1 MNNVTKMK
9 IRKPAHE
16 VFEAFVDP
24 AKIGNFWF
32 SSSSARWEP
41 GKTIKLRY
49 EEYNAEGEINV
60 TEIIDNRKIVFE
72 WDYGGKIHSVTV
84 SLTEPEAGSTIVEIV
99 EGGFEESGEDGVA
112 LLVGNKEGWVYMLTC
127 LKGYLE
133 HGIATLRASLVH
145 E

>member
-1 MNNVTKMK
+1 MNNVTKLK
-9 IRKPAHE
+9 IKKPPHE

-49 EEYNAEGEINV
+49 EEYGAEGEIAV
-60 TEIIDNRKIVFE
+60 TEIVENEKIVFE
-72 WDYGGKIHSVTV
+72 WKYGEDIHKVTIK
-84 SLTEPEAGSTIVEIV
+84 LFKPEAGNTVVEII
-99 EGGFEESGEDGVA
+99 EDGFIESGEGWVD
-112 LLVGNKEGWVYMLTC
+112 LLIGNKEGWVYMLTC

-133 HGIATLRASLVH
+133 NGITTLRAAVVH
-145 E
+145 N